1 MTLLI
6 QHNIIRRSGEN
17 GEWFAWKDAEWL
29 IDEKKRLEEENAALK
44 DELFDKHTVELIE
57 KCQAYAE
64 SNFALKAE
72 NKKLRDLLMDDAK
85 VMSVEILGLHDSE
98 CTDTDET
105 KDCLEEFRDCD
116 LCEFLEPCSCPACT
130 VARKY
135 INQP

>member
-1 MTLLI
+1 MTLNGTGSNPPVAESVGAQIERMEKETKERI
-6 QHNIIRRSGEN
+6 QWYVDYANAKDHDVCYWMGEAN
-17 GEWFAWKDAEWL
+17 
-29 IDEKKRLEEENAALK
+29 RLE
-44 DELFDKHTVELIE
+44 
-57 KCQAYAE
+57 
-64 SNFALKAE
+64 AE

-85 VMSVEILGLHDSE
+85 VMAVEILGLHDSE